1 MMLEQLAYLH
11 GTPTARGILKAE
23 ATDFVVNED
32 LGFAPCG
39 EGEHIFVRVRK
50 TGENTAW
57 VAGLL
62 ADAAGVAR
70 NAVTWAGLKDR
81 HAVTEQWFGI
91 HLPGKGEPDLSVIE
105 NDNIRILEVKR
116 HNKKLRVGY
125 LKGNHF
131 TLRLTGL
138 EQADGLESRLQA
150 IATQGVPN
158 YYGEQRFGRGGNNLE
173 AAKAMFAGKR
183 IKDRNKRS
191 LYLSAARSMLF
202 NAIVSARIE
211 QGLAHQLLAGDCVM
225 LKGSHSI
232 FSEESV
238 TPELEARLASGDV
251 QLTAPQWGRGRLAS
265 QGAAAEFEQEVLA
278 PYGDWCEGLEKA
290 GLDQD
295 RRPLLLKPEQMS
307 WQREDEVLTLSFFLP
322 AGAFATSVVRELMQ
336 AEEADHGFRNSTDA
350 NSGQ

>member
-1 MMLEQLAYLH
+1 MLEQLAYLH
-11 GTPTARGILKAE
+11 GAPTARGILKAE
-23 ATDFVVNED
+23 AADFVVNED
-32 LGFAPCG
+32 LGFEPCG

-62 ADAAGVAR
+62 ADAAGVNR

-91 HLPGKGEPDLSVIE
+91 HLPGKAEPDLSVIE
-105 NDNIRILEVKR
+105 SDSIQILQARR
-116 HNKKLRVGY
+116 HNRKLRVGY

-138 EQADGLESRLQA
+138 EQADGLEARLQA

-158 YYGEQRFGRGGNNLE
+158 YYGEQRFGRDGNNLE

-265 QGAAAEFEQEVLA
+265 QGAAAEFEQGVLA
-278 PYGDWCEGLEKA
+278 PL
-290 GLDQD
+290 
-295 RRPLLLKPEQMS
+295 
-307 WQREDEVLTLSFFLP
+307 QRLV
-322 AGAFATSVVRELMQ
+322 
-336 AEEADHGFRNSTDA
+336 
-350 NSGQ
+350 

>member
-1 MMLEQLAYLH
+1 MLEQLAYLH
-11 GTPTARGILKAE
+11 GAPTARGILKAE
-23 ATDFVVNED
+23 AADFVVNED
-32 LGFAPCG
+32 LGFEPCG

-62 ADAAGVAR
+62 ADAAGVNR
-70 NAVTWAGLKDR
+70 NAVTWAGLKNR

-91 HLPGKGEPDLSVIE
+91 HLPGKAEPDLSVIE
-105 NDNIRILEVKR
+105 SDSIKILQAKR
-116 HNKKLRVGY
+116 HNRKLRVGY
-125 LKGNHF
+125 LKGNYF

-138 EQADGLESRLQA
+138 EQADGLEARLQA
-150 IATQGVPN
+150 IAGQGVPN
-158 YYGEQRFGRGGNNLE
+158 YYGEQRFGRDGNNLE

-251 QLTAPQWGRGRLAS
+251 QLTAPQRGRGRLAS
-265 QGAAAEFEQEVLA
+265 QGAAAEFEQAVLA
-278 PYGDWCEGLEKA
+278 PYSDWCDGLEKA
-290 GLDQD
+290 GWI
-295 RRPLLLKPEQMS
+295 RIAARCCS
-307 WQREDEVLTLSFFLP
+307 S
-322 AGAFATSVVRELMQ
+322 
-336 AEEADHGFRNSTDA
+336 RNR
-350 NSGQ
+350 

>member
-1 MMLEQLAYLH
+1 MLEQLAYLH
-11 GTPTARGILKAE
+11 GAPTARGILKAQ
-23 ATDFVVNED
+23 AADFVVNED
-32 LGFAPCG
+32 LGFEPCG
-39 EGEHIFVRVRK
+39 EGEHIFVQVRK

-91 HLPGKGEPDLSVIE
+91 HLPGKAEPDLSVIE
-105 NDNIRILEVKR
+105 SDSIRILQVKR

-131 TLRLTGL
+131 TLRLTAL
-138 EQADGLESRLQA
+138 EHADGLESRLQA
-150 IATQGVPN
+150 IADQGVPN

-251 QLTAPQWGRGRLAS
+251 QLTAPQWGRGRSAS
-265 QGAAAEFEQEVLA
+265 QGAAAEFEQAVLA
-278 PYGDWCEGLEKA
+278 PYHDWCEGLEKA

-295 RRPLLLKPEQMS
+295 RRPLLLKPQAMS
-307 WQREDEVLTLSFFLP
+307 WQLEGAVLTLSFFLP

-336 AEEADHGFRNSTDA
+336 AEEADHGFRNQSDE